1 MPEARGG
8 AQEGSPPTSR
18 VGCWRAEGV
27 TPQYWTVVGELE
39 GCWKAASVDAA
50 RSNKGWWWWWCIGR
64 MVVHRARVSAGSP
77 RPGAGRLAA
86 DESCGLLEGRG
97 CPSVLEGPGVRCRR
111 LDDRRGGSRLRP
123 HHPRLRIC
131 SVGDCFASP
140 PMAVRR
146 TTRGMDGHG
155 RCVCWSAP
163 VAMA

>member
-86 DESCGLLEGRG
+86 DESCGWLDGRR
-97 CPSVLEGPGVRCRR
+97 CPSVLDGRGASWEDAGRPRGWTLYTTLLFMPTMERVCRAVSIADVNDQVAS
-111 LDDRRGGSRLRP
+111 LGA
-123 HHPRLRIC
+123 
-131 SVGDCFASP
+131 SVLLMNRA
-140 PMAVRR
+140 
-146 TTRGMDGHG
+146 TIHEQKLE
-155 RCVCWSAP
+155 
-163 VAMA
+163 